1 MMIYLCETEKQ
12 RRSEYNTRIHDVTAL
27 STLVTAVSY
36 EVRSTTPHMHKH
48 TRTHT
53 HTHALSLTLY
63 KYALKTVIPLLNE
76 YITTATQRKLQHTR
90 THIHIN
96 IYIHKQSQ
104 RFIQNNIFS
113 LSLFFFSFLFF
124 SFRSTHRTTTCLGEH
139 IVSHCEWSP
148 IRILQFK

>member
-1 MMIYLCETEKQ
+1 MIYLCETEKQ
-12 RRSEYNTRIHDVTAL
+12 RRSECNTRIHDVTAL

-90 THIHIN
+90 THIHKN
-96 IYIHKQSQ
+96 IYTNSRKGSYRI
-104 RFIQNNIFS
+104 IFFHC
-113 LSLFFFSFLFF
+113 LCFFFSFLFF
-124 SFRSTHRTTTCLGEH
+124 FFPLNTQNHDMSR
-139 IVSHCEWSP
+139 
-148 IRILQFK
+148 